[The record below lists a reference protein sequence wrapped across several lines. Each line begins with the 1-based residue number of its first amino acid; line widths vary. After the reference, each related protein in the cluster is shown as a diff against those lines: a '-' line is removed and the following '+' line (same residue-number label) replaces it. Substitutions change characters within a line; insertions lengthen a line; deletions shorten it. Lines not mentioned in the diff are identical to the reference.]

1 MHYFNDLFHL
11 YSVSFHYNL
20 LIIALC
26 RLVYHTSG
34 EYFIDSI
41 YALSKQ
47 QSEVSSH
54 VSNEVVNIIDHIL

>member
-11 YSVSFHYNL
+11 YSVSLQYNL
-20 LIIALC
+20 LIVTFCCFLDQ
-26 RLVYHTSG
+26 TSG

-41 YALSKQ
+41 YALTKQ